1 MIRGLVDFA
10 LNNRWL
16 MIGAAVLLFAWG
28 IVSFHSLPVEA
39 YPDVANNYVQIITQ
53 WPGRAAEEVE
63 QQVTVPIEIQMAGIP
78 HLEHLRSTTLA
89 GLSSIM
95 LIFDDDSTD
104 KDNRQEAFQRLGQ
117 VTLPAGLQ
125 PQMGTDWSPVGQIY
139 WYTLRSTNPAYDSM
153 ELKSLEDWK
162 LEKEFKSVPGV
173 VDVSSFGGITREYQV
188 RLDPEKLIAYG
199 LSISQVEQQLA
210 NNNVNAGGS
219 FIEQGEQQINVREVG
234 LFTSVH
240 DIEET
245 VLKTQSG
252 TALRVKDIATVAQ
265 GTKIRLGQIGK
276 TCRIGATPIDE
287 SDPTARPDPCVQQG
301 DSQARAIPIER
312 QDGKLIDNPDVV
324 EGIVLLHKGDNSDS
338 TLEAIHK
345 KVAELNGDA
354 THPGVLPSGVKI
366 VPFLDRSDL
375 LHYTTHTVLHN
386 LSEGIFLVVIIL
398 FLFLGNVRGAVIVA
412 LTMPFA
418 LLFAAICLDLRG
430 IPANLLS
437 LGALDFGMVVDGS
450 VVMIE
455 NIVRHLNHRSGEMLT
470 PTQMVREAAH
480 EVQRPVFFARGMIIA
495 AYLPIFTLQAVEG
508 RLFKPMAWMVTFAL
522 VGGLIFSMLIA
533 PVLASFF
540 FSQGA
545 SEWEN
550 PAMVWL
556 TRRYRTSVK
565 WAIEHRFITVGVA
578 VLALAFAAFLT
589 FSDAIGSE
597 FLPHLDE
604 GSIWVRGTLAPS
616 TGPTES
622 LRVMNEARIRLNAF
636 PEVTKVVSQTG
647 RPDDGNDTTGFF
659 NTEYFVDLKPKNE
672 WRPVFRKNKEELISA
687 MNTELSKI
695 PGVGWNFSQPISDNV
710 EEAVSGVK
718 GELAVK
724 IYGDDL
730 RTLEAKGNQI
740 VSIMSGIKGV
750 EDLGLFRVIGQPNLN
765 YTVDRAAA
773 ARYGINVADVQDAIQ
788 TAVGGNAVTQVLK
801 GEARYDVVLRYQ
813 PQFRDTQE
821 AIDNIRLLAPS
832 GERVSLA
839 QLTTVKTE
847 DGAEEVYREAGQ
859 RYVAIKYSVRGR
871 DLGSTV
877 QEAIRE
883 VDKQVSLPSGYK
895 INWAGEYESQQRSSR
910 RLMIVLPITLIVI
923 FVLLY
928 MMFHSGKW
936 ALLIFANVSMAPVG
950 GLTALLFTHTH
961 FSVSS
966 GVGFLALFGVSVE
979 VGVIMLEYIN
989 QMRVRGH
996 SIEEAAIEGAV
1007 LRLRPIMM
1015 TMLVATLGLLPAA
1028 TSHGIGSD
1036 SQRPFAIVIVGGLI
1050 GALFISVILLPTL
1063 YVWIARP
1070 SDVLPTPDTEFEN

>member
-1 MIRGLVDFA
+1 MIRGLIDFA

-16 MIGAAVLLFAWG
+16 VVGATIILFVWG
-28 IVSFHSLPVEA
+28 AISFHNLPVEA

-63 QQVTVPIEIQMAGIP
+63 QQVTIPIEIQMAGIP
-78 HLEHLRSTTLA
+78 HMQHLRSTSLA
-89 GLSSIM
+89 GLSSVM
-95 LIFDDDSTD
+95 LIFDDASSD
-104 KDNRQEAFQRLGQ
+104 KDNRQEVYQRLGQ
-117 VTLPAGLQ
+117 VTLPNGLQ

-173 VDVSSFGGITREYQV
+173 VDVSSFGGMTREYQV
-188 RLDPEKLIAYG
+188 RVDPDKLIAYG
-199 LSISQVEQQLA
+199 LSIGQVEQQIA
-210 NNNVNAGGS
+210 NNNVNAGGN
-219 FIEQGEQQINVREVG
+219 FIEQGEQQVNVREVG
-234 LFTSVH
+234 LYRDVG
-240 DIEET
+240 DIENT
-245 VLKTQSG
+245 VLKAQNG
-252 TALRVKDIATVAQ
+252 TALRVKDIATVVQ
-265 GTKIRLGQIGK
+265 GPKIRLGQIGK
-276 TCRIGATPIDE
+276 TCRFGATPVTE
-287 SDPTARPDPCVQQG
+287 SDPTARPDPCVQQVDKDG
-301 DSQARAIPIER
+301 KPIVIQRE
-312 QDGKLIDNPDVV
+312 DGKLIDNDDVV
-324 EGIVLLHKGDNSDS
+324 EGIVLLQKGDNSDAV
-338 TLEAIHK
+338 LEGIHQ
-345 KVAELNGDA
+345 KVAELNDRVLP
-354 THPGVLPSGVKI
+354 PGVKV

-375 LHYTTHTVLHN
+375 LHYTTHTVIKN
-386 LSEGIFLVVIIL
+386 LTEGIVLVVIIL

-418 LLFAAICLDLRG
+418 LLFAAICLDLRNT
-430 IPANLLS
+430 PANLLS

-455 NIVRHLNHRSGEMLT
+455 NIVRHLSHARKQGMTAN
-470 PTQMVREAAH
+470 QQIREAAH
-480 EVQRPVFFARGMIIA
+480 EVQRPVFYARGMIIA

-508 RLFKPMAWMVTFAL
+508 RLFKPMVWMVSFAL
-522 VGGLIFSMLIA
+522 LGGLLFSILIA
-533 PVLASFF
+533 PVLSSFAF
-540 FSQGA
+540 EKGA

-550 PAMVWL
+550 PIMGWL
-556 TRRYRTSVK
+556 TAHYRNAAK
-565 WAIEHRFITVGVA
+565 WTIEHRKVSLS
-578 VLALAFAAFLT
+578 LAALTLVFALFLG
-589 FSDAIGSE
+589 FSGIIGSE

-622 LRVMNEARIRLNAF
+622 LRVMNEARLRLNAF

-647 RPDDGNDTTGFF
+647 RPDDGTDTTGFF
-659 NTEYFVDLKPKNE
+659 NTEYFVDLKPKDE
-672 WRPVFRKNKEELISA
+672 WRPVFRQNKDELIAA
-687 MNTELSKI
+687 MDRDLTQI

-730 RTLEAKGNQI
+730 PTLEEKGNQI
-740 VSIMSGIKGV
+740 VSIMSQIKGV
-750 EDLGLFRVIGQPNLN
+750 ADLGLFRVIGQPNLN
-765 YTVDRAAA
+765 YTVDRVAA

-788 TAVGGNAVTQVLK
+788 TAVGGNAVTQVLQ
-801 GEARYDVVLRYQ
+801 GEARYDVVVRYL
-813 PQFRDTQE
+813 PQYRSTQE
-821 AIDNIRLLAPS
+821 AIDNIRLLTPS
-832 GERVSLA
+832 GERVALS
-839 QLTTVKTE
+839 QLTNVKTE

-859 RYVAIKYSVRGR
+859 RYVAIKYSVRDR

-877 QEAIRE
+877 EESIRK
-883 VDKQVSLPSGYK
+883 VDAQVKLPSGYK
-895 INWAGEYESQQRSSR
+895 IDWAGEYESQKRSSR
-910 RLMIVLPITLIVI
+910 RLMLVLPITLVLI
-923 FVLLY
+923 FVILY

-936 ALLIFANVSMAPVG
+936 ALLILGTVSMAPVG
-950 GLTALLFTHTH
+950 GLLALLLTHTN
-961 FSVSS
+961 FSVST

-979 VGVIMLEYIN
+979 TGVIMLEYIN
-989 QMRVRGH
+989 QLRARGH

-1050 GALFISVILLPTL
+1050 GALVISVFLLPTL
-1063 YVWIARP
+1063 YVWVARP
-1070 SDVLPTPDTEFEN
+1070 SDILPVPETEFEN